1 MIMFLKNKNIL
12 VTGVGKGLGKNM
24 VESFVKSGA
33 FVYGV
38 TRSRSDINKF
48 KNLKNLKVYLGDVR
62 NIRLI
67 NKIFKQSIKDKKI
80 INCLVNNAGI
90 RQRLKFQKISDKK
103 IKDVFDINFFS
114 VFRIM
119 RLYAK
124 FCEENKINSS
134 IVNIGSIVGETGF
147 NELSGYSSTKGALKS
162 MTQCFAVEY
171 AKKIRANIVNPGFI
185 KTSYFEKF
193 KKNKTLYDWT
203 ISKIPQ
209 NRWGESGEVSSVV
222 SFLLSDYSSYI
233 TGESINVDGGWLR
246 S

>member
-209 NRWGESGEVSSVV
+209 NRWGESGEISSVV

>member
-1 MIMFLKNKNIL
+1 MFLKNKNIL

-38 TRSRSDINKF
+38 TRSRSDINKL

-62 NIRLI
+62 NIKLI
-67 NKIFKQSIKDKKI
+67 NKIFKQSIKDKKK

-103 IKDVFDINFFS
+103 IKEVFDINFFS

-124 FCEENKINSS
+124 FCNENKINSS

-193 KKNKTLYDWT
+193 KKNKSLYDWT

-209 NRWGESGEVSSVV
+209 NRWGESGEISSVV
-222 SFLLSDYSSYI
+222 SFLLSDYSNYI

>member
-1 MIMFLKNKNIL
+1 MFLKNKNIL
-12 VTGVGKGLGKNM
+12 VTGVGKGLGENM

-62 NIRLI
+62 NIKLI

-103 IKDVFDINFFS
+103 IKDVFDVNFFS

-124 FCEENKINSS
+124 FCDESKINSS

-193 KKNKTLYDWT
+193 KKNKSLYDWT

-209 NRWGESGEVSSVV
+209 NRWGESGEISSVV
-222 SFLLSDYSSYI
+222 SFLLSDYSNYI

>member
-1 MIMFLKNKNIL
+1 MFLKNKNIL
-12 VTGVGKGLGKNM
+12 VTGVGKGLGENM

-62 NIRLI
+62 NIKLI

-103 IKDVFDINFFS
+103 IKDVFDVNFFS

-124 FCEENKINSS
+124 FCDENKINSS

-193 KKNKTLYDWT
+193 KKNKSLYDWT

-209 NRWGESGEVSSVV
+209 NRWGESGEISSVV
-222 SFLLSDYSSYI
+222 SFLLSDYSNYI

>member
-1 MIMFLKNKNIL
+1 MFLKNKNIL

-33 FVYGV
+33 FVYGI

-48 KNLKNLKVYLGDVR
+48 KNLKNFKVYLGDVR
-62 NIRLI
+62 NIKLI

-193 KKNKTLYDWT
+193 KKNKSLYDWT
-203 ISKIPQ
+203 RSKIPQ

>member
-1 MIMFLKNKNIL
+1 MFLKNKNIL
-12 VTGVGKGLGKNM
+12 VTGVGKGLGENM

-62 NIRLI
+62 NIKLI
-67 NKIFKQSIKDKKI
+67 NKIFKQSVKDKKI

-103 IKDVFDINFFS
+103 IKDVFDVNFFS

-124 FCEENKINSS
+124 FCDENKINSS

-193 KKNKTLYDWT
+193 KKNKSLYDWT

-209 NRWGESGEVSSVV
+209 NRWGESGEISSVV
-222 SFLLSDYSSYI
+222 SFLLSDYSNYI

>member
-1 MIMFLKNKNIL
+1 MFLKNKNIL

-209 NRWGESGEVSSVV
+209 NRWGESGEISSVV

>member
-1 MIMFLKNKNIL
+1 MFLKNKNIL
-12 VTGVGKGLGKNM
+12 VTGVGKGLGENM

-62 NIRLI
+62 NIKLI

-124 FCEENKINSS
+124 FCDENKINSS

-193 KKNKTLYDWT
+193 KKNKSLYDWT

-209 NRWGESGEVSSVV
+209 NRWGESGEISSVV
-222 SFLLSDYSSYI
+222 SFLLSDYSNYI

>member
-124 FCEENKINSS
+124 FCDENKINSS

-209 NRWGESGEVSSVV
+209 NRWGESGEISSVV

>member
-124 FCEENKINSS
+124 FCDENKINSS

-193 KKNKTLYDWT
+193 KKNKSLYDWT

>member
-1 MIMFLKNKNIL
+1 MFLKNKNIL
-12 VTGVGKGLGKNM
+12 VTGVGKGLGENM

-33 FVYGV
+33 FVYGI

-62 NIRLI
+62 NIKLI

-103 IKDVFDINFFS
+103 IKDVFDVNFFS

-124 FCEENKINSS
+124 FCDENKINSS

-193 KKNKTLYDWT
+193 KKNKSLYDWT

-209 NRWGESGEVSSVV
+209 NRWGESGEISSVV
-222 SFLLSDYSSYI
+222 SFLLSDYSNYI

>member
-1 MIMFLKNKNIL
+1 MFLKNKNIL

-33 FVYGV
+33 FVYGI

-124 FCEENKINSS
+124 FCDENKINSS

-193 KKNKTLYDWT
+193 KKNKSLYDWT

-209 NRWGESGEVSSVV
+209 NRWGESGEISSVV
-222 SFLLSDYSSYI
+222 SFLLSDYSNYI

>member
-1 MIMFLKNKNIL
+1 MLLKNKNIL
-12 VTGVGKGLGKNM
+12 VTGVGKGLGKDMAEN
-24 VESFVKSGA
+24 FVNSGA
-33 FVYGV
+33 FVYGI
-38 TRSRSDINKF
+38 TRSKSDIKKL
-48 KNLKNLKVYLGDVR
+48 KNHKNLKVFLGDVR
-62 NIRLI
+62 NLKLI
-67 NKIFKQSIKDKKI
+67 KKIFEQSIKEKKE

-90 RQRLKFQKISDKK
+90 RQRLKFEKISDKK
-103 IKDVFDINFFS
+103 LREVFDINFFS
-114 VFRIM
+114 IFRIM

-124 FCEENKINSS
+124 YCHENKINSS

-185 KTSYFEKF
+185 KTSYFENF
-193 KKNKTLYDWT
+193 KKNKSLYDWT

-209 NRWGESGEVSSVV
+209 NRWGESGEISSVV
-222 SFLLSDYSSYI
+222 SFLLSDYASYI

>member
-1 MIMFLKNKNIL
+1 MFLKNKNIL

-33 FVYGV
+33 FVYGI

-48 KNLKNLKVYLGDVR
+48 KNLKNFKVYLGDVR
-62 NIRLI
+62 NIKLI

-124 FCEENKINSS
+124 FCDENKINSS

-193 KKNKTLYDWT
+193 KKNKSLYDWT

-209 NRWGESGEVSSVV
+209 NRWGESGEISSVV
-222 SFLLSDYSSYI
+222 SFLLSDYSNYI